1 MSNTIMTAK
10 NVFSDGLIMDLAPD
24 ATQASTLTNALNAT
38 IITMN
43 GNEYSLQNDIG
54 NGRVETAYLPEG
66 YMPVGTCEL
75 GGIIYIASYNP
86 LTNKSQIGCFPS
98 PERNIS
104 SDEVGNSDVSLNW
117 EDFNSTQSV
126 KKVLIKRNLNPGD
139 KFIVASSYLEENQNY
154 LSDYGNTDHIHGG
167 FPKIVKL
174 HIVSIEDS
182 GKITYLDDSVRW
194 YDNYYIAN
202 YKKTTQEVDID
213 SYRSILSSGYS
224 VFQSKVS
231 GKLAIL
237 AELESITG
245 FECAYSVY
253 KDNEET
259 SEEETNKEEE
269 TSKDLNYTNYKVY
282 INFHWQTDNNDI
294 NPSNINISDISYTGP
309 IPQQAGK
316 IHTWYKDDKKWIL
329 STDFDDSEH
338 SIEVDKI
345 EVDEPFLLP
354 VTYFYQKDD
363 TTTYGYQLGQGC
375 SYDKYKSQY
384 NFDKLIEAIKELQH
398 TSWLKV
404 NQVMTTGGLPDE
416 EMYYVD
422 LDSIS
427 YDKTSDEP
435 TYYTSYTTSEG
446 KAQKQE
452 LKPLQIPDTVINN
465 YFKSSICKEIGSIS
479 IPTSQNLDGVEQAL
493 DLSNVVL
500 HFKATPQMV
509 WGNLN
514 QYAQEL
520 DIDFSKINSGEI
532 DLTQWRY
539 FNGSDLCSLQ
549 LGLDCYVEEGKGIEE
564 VVLEFCDNQ
573 GVAAAYHLQK
583 DSYSGIFPISLMLNQ
598 TRLSTI
604 DAQGNEI
611 IHAGVVSSDGTVKLD
626 ENNKPQAYSDESDVT
641 RYSNDAG
648 TIYSNLLYLV
658 RITIKYSSKDILGNY
673 NQLDKSEYKT
683 FYRWLWTN
691 TLFNSYYTSVK
702 DFDSLPVNLTLD
714 VAATYSSNL
723 DTKQVDYRNPT
734 KEVGGQLAA
743 TVQYITGQ
751 VGAKLDV
758 GLQETYNTFCLYDDT
773 DVNTKQNIQIANY
786 IGKTYIDSPTT
797 NTYNNLEGQLQEV
810 PELQPTVS
818 DTYDTSK
825 FGTVLLT
832 DLGLGSSENAN
843 QELWEDS
850 TNYKNQWKIDRED
863 STTEESETIDY
874 YNYNSQVTEYTTTP
888 YKTTLDKCFTYEI
901 KFNVSICDFSK
912 FYTSYINKT
921 ITGSLVQPLITTAD
935 DVADMGLSGNYYQTS
950 GPYWSNQKSNGL
962 GEGSGLIHDLPTTQW
977 LKSDT
982 EGGGWQ
988 MQSGTDYTKQSVYQD
1003 SNYQYWIPTDK
1014 GTPVLNPNTWQKLS
1028 DLDGSTLFTE
1038 NYKIVSFNQRFHN
1051 YGLLNGYQLLT
1062 NYIAAKD
1069 ILSLS
1074 EYVKSKLP
1082 YVNKNWSVAYDN
1094 INDGNIKNTDYY
1106 KNIEYNLDTS
1116 KFNNVSTGLVTY
1128 KGWEYGTIP
1137 IVSYTLKDP
1146 KGNVR
1151 FANIAADSV
1160 SRLQNALVLLFS
1172 NLYVLSGTSTSL
1184 QTIILKDVIYLS
1196 NYTSIYTVDM
1206 LYKAQFNKGDNI
1218 NDYLLM
1224 CNSKYSK
1231 YLDQIITNNEPDT
1244 CNKTNTIIKAQG
1256 VLKNIPIQL
1265 RVPYYTPRDTLVD
1278 TDSSYILRKCRFSE
1292 DAAQYEL
1299 VSGPLNEN
1307 TLYIYNNGNMEQ
1319 WRSKS
1324 PNLMGEYKTDD
1335 KNEIYLQAYNYDSLD
1350 NAYAENYGSAIL
1362 LQDASQINFANT
1374 NAGGN
1379 FTYENG
1385 VLKFKTADNKEDNV
1399 RIITKNGGSL
1409 GADTQDD
1416 DQLLHVFNRK
1426 ETLVPWMAVLNSNG

>member
-104 SDEVGNSDVSLNW
+104 SDEEGNSDVQLNW

-139 KFIVASSYLEENQNY
+139 KFIVASSQVKDNKNY
-154 LSDYGNTDHIHGG
+154 LSDYGNTDHVHGG

-174 HIVSIEDS
+174 HIVSVENS

-202 YKKTTQEVDID
+202 CKNTTQEVDID

-253 KDNEET
+253 KDKEET
-259 SEEETNKEEE
+259 DKEETDKEPR
-269 TSKDLNYTNYKVY
+269 LNYTKYKVY

-294 NPSNINISDISYTGP
+294 NPSNINITNISYTGP

-316 IHTWYKDDKKWIL
+316 VHTWYQEDDGKWIL
-329 STDFDDSEH
+329 STNFNDQNH
-338 SIEVDKI
+338 LIEVDKI
-345 EVDEPFLLP
+345 SVNETVTLP
-354 VTYFYQKDD
+354 VTYSYQKDN
-363 TTTYGYQLGQGC
+363 TTYGYQLDQAC
-375 SYDKYKSQY
+375 SYVDYKSC
-384 NFDKLIEAIKELQH
+384 NFDELIKAIKNLQPD
-398 TSWLKV
+398 TSWIKV
-404 NQVMTTGGLPDE
+404 NQAMNKDGLPDKG
-416 EMYYVD
+416 MYYVD

-427 YDKTSDEP
+427 YNDEP
-435 TYYTSYTTSEG
+435 LYYASYTTSKG
-446 KAQKQE
+446 VVQKCK
-452 LKPLQIPDTVINN
+452 LTPLSIPDTVINN

-479 IPTSQNLDGVEQAL
+479 IPTSQNLNGVEQVL

-520 DIDFSKINSGEI
+520 DIDFSKVNSGEI

-573 GVAAAYHLQK
+573 GVAASYHLQK
-583 DSYSGIFPISLMLNQ
+583 DSYSGVFPISLMLNQ

-604 DAQGNEI
+604 DAQGHNI
-611 IHAGVVSSDGTVKLD
+611 IHAGVVSSEGTVILD
-626 ENNKPQAYSDESDVT
+626 EDNKPQAYTDESDTT

-658 RITIKYSSKDILGNY
+658 RITVKYSSKDILGNY
-673 NQLDKSEYKT
+673 NQLDTSEYKT

-714 VAATYSSNL
+714 VAASYSSNL
-723 DTKQVDYRNPT
+723 DTKQVDYRNPI

-758 GLQETYNTFCLYDDT
+758 GLQETYNTFCLYDDD
-773 DVNTKQNIQIANY
+773 DVNTKQHIKISNY

-810 PELQPTVS
+810 PELQPTIS
-818 DTYDTSK
+818 DKYDTSK

-832 DLGLGSSENAN
+832 DLGLNSSDNESPDN

-850 TNYKNQWKIDRED
+850 TNYKNQWKIDREA
-863 STTEESETIDY
+863 STNADSETIDY
-874 YNYNSQVTEYTTTP
+874 YNYNSQVTEYTTKP
-888 YKTTLDKCFTYEI
+888 YKTTLDTCFTKEI

-921 ITGSLVQPLITTAD
+921 ITGSLVQPLITTVD
-935 DVADMGLSGNYYQTS
+935 DVDDMGLGNNYYQTS
-950 GPYWSNQKSNGL
+950 GPYWDNTKYNEIGQ
-962 GEGSGLIHDLPTTQW
+962 GSSLIHDQPTTQW
-977 LKSDT
+977 LKSST
-982 EGGGWQ
+982 EGGGWL
-988 MQSGTDYTKQSVYQD
+988 MGLGASCTKQSVYQD
-1003 SNYQYWIPTDK
+1003 SNYQYWIPTGT
-1014 GTPVLNPNTWQKLS
+1014 GTPILNPNTWERQS

-1038 NYKIVSFNQRFHN
+1038 NYKIVSFNQRFHSC
-1051 YGLLNGYQLLT
+1051 GVLNGYHLLT

-1069 ILSLS
+1069 VLSLS
-1074 EYVKSKLP
+1074 EYVKQKLP
-1082 YVNKNWSVAYDN
+1082 YVHKNWSDAYDN
-1094 INDGNIKNTDYY
+1094 INDGNIKDTTYY
-1106 KNIEYNLDTS
+1106 QHIKYEYDTP
-1116 KFNNVSTGLVTY
+1116 KFNNVSAGSITY
-1128 KGWEYGTIP
+1128 KGWVYGTIP

-1160 SRLQNALVLLFS
+1160 SRLQHALVLLFS

-1184 QTIILKDVIYLS
+1184 QTIILKDVVYLNS
-1196 NYTSIYTVDM
+1196 YNSTYTVDM
-1206 LYKAQFNKGDNI
+1206 LYKAQFDISNNI

-1224 CNSKYSK
+1224 CNSKYSN
-1231 YLDQIITNNEPDT
+1231 YLSQIINNNKPDT
-1244 CNKTNTIIKAQG
+1244 YNKTNITITAQG

-1292 DAAQYEL
+1292 DDAQYEL

-1324 PNLMGEYKTDD
+1324 PNLMGEYQKDG
-1335 KNEIYLQAYNYDSLD
+1335 NGEIYLKAYNYDSLN
-1350 NAYAENYGSAIL
+1350 NAYAKNYGDKTQ
-1362 LQDASQINFANT
+1362 LQDAGQINFVNT

-1379 FTYENG
+1379 FTYENH

-1399 RIITKNGGSL
+1399 RIITKNGGTLKS
-1409 GADTQDD
+1409 DTQDD